1 MNDTHE
7 ATEPTSPD
15 HVLRARM
22 TPELTPRMLAHID
35 RVVALAG
42 ELASAHGLDVTRAR
56 LMAQAH
62 DLVRA
67 VAPAELLRRAE
78 ARGLAIDPV
87 ERDEPVILHGP
98 VGALE
103 LAERFDVTDADVL
116 FAVHW
121 HTTGH
126 PDYTAEAWAM
136 FIADK
141 VDPRKVRR
149 WPALAAVRDAARDSL
164 EAAALLYLDLRL
176 QEAVE
181 RRWSVHPMA
190 TLTRNA
196 LLRRLGHLPR

>member
-1 MNDTHE
+1 MNTDE
-7 ATEPTSPD
+7 SPPSSTSPD
-15 HVLRARM
+15 LELRARM
-22 TPELTPRMLAHID
+22 APELPSKLLAHID
-35 RVVALAG
+35 RVVALAD
-42 ELASAHGLDVTRAR
+42 ELARAHGLDVARAR
-56 LMAQAH
+56 LMAQGH

-67 VAPAELLRRAE
+67 VKGAELLRRAE

-103 LAERFDVTDADVL
+103 LAERFAVTDAEVR
-116 FAVHW
+116 FAIHW

-126 PDYTAEAWAM
+126 PEYTPEAWAM

-141 VDPRKVRR
+141 VDPHKVDR
-149 WPALAAVRDAARDSL
+149 WPALARVREVAATSL
-164 EAAALLYLDLRL
+164 EAAALDYLDLRL

-196 LLRRLGHLPR
+196 LLRRLGHRG